1 VRLTVGNGG
10 GIADAGIDFCKIPAG
25 GIEAFQ
31 SRIFDGRIEI
41 HFMYSFLC
49 AAGFCLVSCFQ
60 YSIGGL
66 ALECKNRYH
75 YNKIRQDGVYM
86 KDNFTR
92 MGFDSVIRV
101 ENIITLFYMELSKS
115 FAYDGERHDFWEM
128 VYIDKGE
135 MVCTADKNRFVLKSG
150 EMTFHKPNEFHN
162 LSGDNKIPPNVSI
175 VTFECRSRAM
185 RFFEG
190 RIFKLDA
197 EEKTLLSML
206 FAEGLSCYRLVDEK
220 NPLLQNLEKLENAP
234 FGSSQMTKNLLE
246 IFLIKLCRHT
256 DGISKN
262 MRQQFVINNVDVN
275 YNVKEILDFLQENIY
290 KKITIHDV
298 AKSVGKSESTVKQ
311 LFSTYQKHG
320 IIQYFNSLKIKEA
333 RRLLR
338 ETDYNI
344 MQISDLLCFDTP
356 QYFSKCF
363 KAYTHMTPSEYKAS
377 IKLNTR

>member
-1 VRLTVGNGG
+1 
-10 GIADAGIDFCKIPAG
+10 
-25 GIEAFQ
+25 
-31 SRIFDGRIEI
+31 
-41 HFMYSFLC
+41 M
-49 AAGFCLVSCFQ
+49 VSCFQ

-246 IFLIKLCRHT
+246 IFLIRLCRHT
-256 DGISKN
+256 EVLTKKMRRSYVIDGVEVSGQI
-262 MRQQFVINNVDVN
+262 
-275 YNVKEILDFLQENIY
+275 KEILDYLEERVY
-290 KKITIHDV
+290 GRVTVADV
-298 AKSVGKSESTVKQ
+298 AAHMGKSESAVKQ
-311 LFSTYQKHG
+311 LFARYRPNG
-320 IIQYFNSLKIKEA
+320 IMHYYNERKIREA
-333 RRLLR
+333 KKLIR
-338 ETDYNI
+338 EGNCN
-344 MQISDLLCFDTP
+344 MAQISELLHFDSP
-356 QYFSKCF
+356 QYFSRVF
-363 KAYTHMTPSEYKAS
+363 RMHTNMTPREYQSS
-377 IKLNTR
+377 IVK